1 MQKVGQAYEELRLNT
16 AIVQFYFDTINMLYV
31 YFQAT
36 EILLFNNIIRLLQCR
51 LYILKFAVLTLCY
64 LCYIKL
70 KKLRKKTTPGMDN
83 IGLGHILI
91 TVATQEVVV
100 CTIFEIP
107 RDNAGHFFIIY
118 YLKKNI

>member
-70 KKLRKKTTPGMDN
+70 KKLP
-83 IGLGHILI
+83 LGWIILAWG
-91 TVATQEVVV
+91 T
-100 CTIFEIP
+100 FS
-107 RDNAGHFFIIY
+107 
-118 YLKKNI
+118 